1 MSNIKRINGIPFDL
15 DGCKGMT
22 KERLTISYGKG
33 SAHALSQRALDDMWE
48 KLRIELGHPKED
60 PIKADKEEV
69 DLHPTHS
76 NGEADEI
83 DKEVVKEDFK
93 SEDKPKKKKKKKKKY
108 S

>member
-33 SAHALSQRALDDMWE
+33 SAHALSQRALDDIWN
-48 KLRIELGHPKED
+48 KLRVELGHED
-60 PIKADKEEV
+60 KPEEV
-69 DLHPTHS
+69 DLHPTHA